1 MSAAKISVAKKAIRH
16 IEKKITQET
25 ILGIGTGSTVNFFI
39 QELEALKNQFHGAVS
54 SSEASS
60 ELLKAINIDVFSLND
75 VNQIDFYIDGAD
87 EVTSENFLIKGGGG
101 AHTRE
106 KIVAAASKEFI
117 CIIDKS
123 KLVDKLGSFPLPVE
137 VIPESRSL
145 VSRRIIALG
154 GVPQYREGF
163 ITDQGNQIIDIM
175 NLNIIEPEAIEAL
188 LNNIPG
194 VVDNGIFAFNKP
206 QVVLVAD
213 WDYYKSSSIL
223 DINSI
228 ESGLTLDP
236 YVDTTSPSLEIRYL
250 LKFHFGETPDFAI
263 SFL

>member
-16 IEKKITQET
+16 IGKKITKDT

-39 QELEALKNQFHGAVS
+39 QELKAFKNQFHGVVS

-60 ELLKAINIDVFSLND
+60 EQLKELNIDVFSLND

-87 EVTSENFLIKGGGG
+87 EVTPENFLIKGGGG

-106 KIVAAASKEFI
+106 KIVAAVAKKFI

-123 KLVDKLGSFPLPVE
+123 KLVNQLGSFPLPIE

-163 ITDQGNQIIDIM
+163 TTDQGNQIIDVK
-175 NLNIIEPEAIEAL
+175 NLNILDPEALEAL

-206 QVVLVAD
+206 HLVLVSD
-213 WDYYKSSSIL
+213 
-223 DINSI
+223 
-228 ESGLTLDP
+228 
-236 YVDTTSPSLEIRYL
+236 
-250 LKFHFGETPDFAI
+250 
-263 SFL
+263 

>member
-16 IEKKITQET
+16 IEKKITKET

-39 QELEALKNQFHGAVS
+39 QELKALKNQFHGVVS

-60 ELLKAINIDVFSLND
+60 EQLKELNIDVFSLND

-87 EVTSENFLIKGGGG
+87 EVTPENFLIKGGGG

-106 KIVAAASKEFI
+106 KIVAAGAKKFI

-123 KLVDKLGSFPLPVE
+123 KLVNQLGSFPLPIE

-163 ITDQGNQIIDIM
+163 TTDQGNQIIDVK
-175 NLNIIEPEAIEAL
+175 NLNILDPEALEAL

-206 QVVLVAD
+206 HLVLVSD
-213 WDYYKSSSIL
+213 
-223 DINSI
+223 
-228 ESGLTLDP
+228 
-236 YVDTTSPSLEIRYL
+236 
-250 LKFHFGETPDFAI
+250 
-263 SFL
+263 

>member
-16 IEKKITQET
+16 IEKKITKET

-39 QELEALKNQFHGAVS
+39 QELKALKNQFHGVVS

-60 ELLKAINIDVFSLND
+60 EQLKEHNIDVFSLND
-75 VNQIDFYIDGAD
+75 VNQVDFYIDGAD
-87 EVTSENFLIKGGGG
+87 EVTPENFLIKGGGG

-106 KIVAAASKEFI
+106 KIVAAGAKKFI

-123 KLVDKLGSFPLPVE
+123 KLVNQLGSFPLPIE

-163 ITDQGNQIIDIM
+163 TTDQGNQIIDVK
-175 NLNIIEPEAIEAL
+175 NLNILDPEALEAL

-206 QVVLVAD
+206 HLVLVSD
-213 WDYYKSSSIL
+213 
-223 DINSI
+223 
-228 ESGLTLDP
+228 
-236 YVDTTSPSLEIRYL
+236 
-250 LKFHFGETPDFAI
+250 
-263 SFL
+263 